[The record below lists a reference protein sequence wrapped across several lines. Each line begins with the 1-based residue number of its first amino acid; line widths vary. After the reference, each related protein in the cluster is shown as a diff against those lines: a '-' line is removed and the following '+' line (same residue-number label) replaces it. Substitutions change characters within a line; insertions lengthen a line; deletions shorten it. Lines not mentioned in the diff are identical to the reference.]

1 MRVMDFEKQVDMP
14 AEKDLSVSHSRML
27 ELFLLYNLVYCIIAF
42 IFLPAADLAEVELNT
57 MLGLLTLI
65 GGIFFVAV
73 LRRTKREDT
82 AARNLL
88 LISFAAAMV
97 VVYKWVNGFL

>member
-1 MRVMDFEKQVDMP
+1 MRVMDFEKRADMP
-14 AEKDLSVSHSRML
+14 AGKGASVSYSWML

-42 IFLPAADLAEVELNT
+42 IFLPAADLAEAQLNT

-65 GGIFFVAV
+65 GAVFFVAV
-73 LRRTKREDT
+73 LRRTKKEDI

>member
-1 MRVMDFEKQVDMP
+1 MRVMDCEKRADMP
-14 AEKDLSVSHSRML
+14 AGKTAHDWML
-27 ELFLLYNLVYCIIAF
+27 EFFLLYNLVYCIIAF
-42 IFLPAADLAEVELNT
+42 IFLPAADLAEAELNT

-65 GGIFFVAV
+65 GGIFFVTV
-73 LRRTKREDT
+73 LRKTKKEDT

-97 VVYKWVNGFL
+97 VLYKWVNGFL

>member
-1 MRVMDFEKQVDMP
+1 MKVLDYEKQADTAVGKP
-14 AEKDLSVSHSRML
+14 ACSLML
-27 ELFLLYNLVYCIIAF
+27 ELFLLYNLAYCIIAF
-42 IFLPAADLAEVELNT
+42 IFLPAADLADVELNT
-57 MLGLLTLI
+57 LLGLLTLI

-73 LRRTKREDT
+73 LRRTEKTDA